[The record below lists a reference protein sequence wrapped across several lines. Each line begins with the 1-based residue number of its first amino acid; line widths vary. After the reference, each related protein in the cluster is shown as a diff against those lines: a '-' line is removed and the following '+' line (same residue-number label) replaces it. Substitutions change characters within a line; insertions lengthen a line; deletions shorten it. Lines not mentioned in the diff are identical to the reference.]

1 MDKEQE
7 MVMVNMDVG
16 NRNTAGKFLRIVPRN
31 SPFDVEK
38 AKNYAKRLNPNMIFF
53 EVSATTGEGM
63 DKWYEYLKNLSL
75 SKKHWA

>member
-38 AKNYAKRLNPNMIFF
+38 AKAFDPLSISKSNSACMAYKKRLQ
-53 EVSATTGEGM
+53 
-63 DKWYEYLKNLSL
+63 
-75 SKKHWA
+75 